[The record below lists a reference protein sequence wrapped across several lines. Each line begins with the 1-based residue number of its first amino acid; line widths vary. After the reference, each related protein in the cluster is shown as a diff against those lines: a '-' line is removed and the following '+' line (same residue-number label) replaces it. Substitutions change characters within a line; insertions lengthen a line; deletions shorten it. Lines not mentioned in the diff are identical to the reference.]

1 MPRMVN
7 ILLIYNHIAIEKER
21 IAQLKTAADFN
32 REAEE
37 KKKAE
42 EEKKAKETQADKV
55 PVVSDNIF
63 SLLLSLLYL
72 FL

>member
-1 MPRMVN
+1 MHT
-7 ILLIYNHIAIEKER
+7 LLPKYMLLAIEKEK

-42 EEKKAKETQADKV
+42 EEKKAAD
-55 PVVSDNIF
+55 
-63 SLLLSLLYL
+63 
-72 FL
+72 